1 MLNSIFQVSERHR
14 VKQAVVGEE
23 TKFDK
28 EIKERMRKEGLNFH
42 PWVTEFTDICTRIR
56 LAISHCFSAT
66 LSLLSIPETYSS
78 SYICC
83 RMKPFTVFRVAK
95 DKGREKKLKSKLNW
109 MCWIWVMSAWQFA
122 TLYVLKILLY
132 CMHSNRRINKG
143 EWKMTCEKWFIWAV
157 NMSSSPHSN
166 LVPTIPLP
174 SPAELT

>member
-1 MLNSIFQVSERHR
+1 MLYSIFQVSERHR
-14 VKQAVVGEE
+14 VKEAVVGEE

-42 PWVTEFTDICTRIR
+42 PGVTEFTDICTRIR

-95 DKGREKKLKSKLNW
+95 DKGWKKNW
-109 MCWIWVMSAWQFA
+109 KANWIECVEF
-122 TLYVLKILLY
+122 
-132 CMHSNRRINKG
+132 
-143 EWKMTCEKWFIWAV
+143 EWCLHDSLQPC
-157 NMSSSPHSN
+157 MSSKFFYIVCI
-166 LVPTIPLP
+166 LIE
-174 SPAELT
+174 ELTRGSGKWHVKSDSFELSTCHLHHIQT